1 MRMVGLTLAMCAGL
15 ATTATA
21 NEFEG
26 ALRAYYETNLAPLA
40 TNPKLV
46 AALRAQYSETSGYDQ
61 TRIDELD
68 AVWRA
73 TVGGADANLVERVM
87 VNDAAFF
94 LRQQVEA
101 SGGAWTEAF
110 IMDALGLNVAASHP
124 TSDYWQG
131 DEDKFQQ
138 TYPLGPNTVHFGDV
152 ELDESTQ
159 TVQAQVSM
167 TIVDADTGEA
177 VGAITV
183 GINLTALM

>member
-1 MRMVGLTLAMCAGL
+1 MRRIGLSLALCLGAAPAL
-15 ATTATA
+15 A

-26 ALRAYYETNLAPLA
+26 ALQDYYESHLTELA
-40 TNPKLV
+40 THPDLV
-46 AALRAQYSETSGYDQ
+46 AAIRAQNAETSGYDQ

-68 AVWRA
+68 VIWRA
-73 TVGGADANLVERVM
+73 QVGSSDADMVEEVLT
-87 VNDAAFF
+87 NPAASV
-94 LRQQVEA
+94 LRQQLEA
-101 SGGAWTEAF
+101 AGGAWTEAF
-110 IMDALGLNVAASHP
+110 IMDARGLNVAASHP

-131 DEDKFQQ
+131 DEAKFQQ
-138 TYPLGPNTVHFGDV
+138 TYPMGPDTVHFGDV

-167 TIVDADTGEA
+167 TITDEETGEA